1 MASVSCTAPKE
12 LIRRRSAFAGRRP
25 AACRSL
31 LVLTFTVL
39 IVTLSAGRVVAAPAR
54 AEAPKVA
61 VELVSAQASIAPGQT
76 FWIGLRQQIAPG
88 WHTYWT
94 NPGDSGEPPQI
105 QWTLPAGFTA
115 GAIAWPY
122 PERIPAGLAM
132 TYGYSREVT
141 LPIPVTAPA
150 DLQVGGRV
158 TLAGRASWLV
168 CETECIPEEAPVSLT
183 LPVAAAPSA
192 PHPTGAA
199 LIERA
204 RRAVPSPS
212 PWPASF
218 TAAPETVTLTIAAR
232 GLAPER
238 VAEAYFYPARW
249 GAIDQAAPQVTRV
262 DASGVTI
269 EVARGPLPEATAAPI
284 DGVLVLTERLDQGT
298 VHQAFTVRAAPGTA
312 APGVSVWQAI
322 VLALAG
328 GLVLNLMPCVLPVLS
343 VKALGLVQH
352 ASASP
357 SAMRWHGA
365 AYTGGVLAS
374 FAVVAGTLI
383 ALRAAGDRI
392 GWGFQLQSPLFVTL
406 LAYLIFAMAL
416 ALSGVLAI
424 GARFA
429 GTGQALAAR
438 PGYAGSFFT
447 GALAAVAATP
457 CTAPFMGVAV
467 GFAVTQPWPTAL
479 VVFEALAL
487 GLALPYLLLT
497 LIPAWRRF
505 LPRPG
510 AWMARLEQALAFP
523 LYATVAWLVWVLS
536 QQAGP
541 TGVGAA
547 LAGLVL
553 IALAAWLY
561 TASREARATWRRV
574 ATGAVAALVAAAIA
588 VGPLSAASTATPA
601 RSAGDEAFSPRRLAE
616 LRGQGKPV
624 FVNVTAAW
632 CITCL
637 VNERVALRSAAV
649 TEAFT
654 RKGVVVLKADWTNRD
669 PSITEVLGA
678 FGRSG
683 VPLYLLY
690 PAAAGD
696 PAVLPQILSEG
707 AVIEAVNKI

>member
-1 MASVSCTAPKE
+1 M
-12 LIRRRSAFAGRRP
+12 RRRSASAGGRP
-25 AACRSL
+25 SSYCALLALLLAA
-31 LVLTFTVL
+31 V
-39 IVTLSAGRVVAAPAR
+39 IVTLLAGTAVAAPAR
-54 AEAPKVA
+54 AEPPKVA
-61 VELVSAQASIAPGQT
+61 VDLVSAQSSIAPGQT
-76 FWIGLRQQIAPG
+76 FWIGLRQRIAPG

-105 QWTLPAGFTA
+105 EWTLPAGFTA
-115 GAIAWPY
+115 GEIAWPY
-122 PERIPAGLAM
+122 PERIPAGPAM
-132 TYGYSREVT
+132 TYGYSHEVV
-141 LPIPVTAPA
+141 LPIPVTAPS
-150 DLQVGGRV
+150 DLAVGGQV
-158 TLAGRASWLV
+158 TIAGRASWLV
-168 CETECIPEEAPVSLT
+168 CEKECIPEEAPVSLT
-183 LPVAAAPSA
+183 LPVAAVSAAPD
-192 PHPTGAA
+192 PTGAP

-218 TAAPETVTLTIAAR
+218 TATPETVTLTIAAR

-249 GAIDQAAPQVTRV
+249 GAIDQAAPQVVRV
-262 DASGVTI
+262 DTSGVTI
-269 EVARGPLPEATAAPI
+269 AVARGPLPEATAAPI

-298 VHQAFTVRAAPGTA
+298 AHQAFSLRATPGSATA
-312 APGVSVWQAI
+312 GVSVWQAI
-322 VLALAG
+322 ALALAG

-416 ALSGVLAI
+416 ALSGVFAI
-424 GARFA
+424 GGRLT

-467 GFAVTQPWPTAL
+467 GFAVTQPWPVAI

-561 TASREARATWRRV
+561 TASRDARATWRRIGM
-574 ATGAVAALVAAAIA
+574 GAVATLVAAALA

-601 RSAGDEAFSPRRLAE
+601 RTAGDEAFSPRRLAE

-654 RKGVVVLKADWTNRD
+654 NRGVVVLKADWTNRD
-669 PSITEVLGA
+669 PSITEMLGS

-690 PAAAGD
+690 PAAAGE

>member
-1 MASVSCTAPKE
+1 MATVNRTARE
-12 LIRRRSAFAGRRP
+12 DAMRRRSPFAERRTRP
-25 AACRSL
+25 RRALLALLLMALTAMAVTRTAA
-31 LVLTFTVL
+31 
-39 IVTLSAGRVVAAPAR
+39 AAP
-54 AEAPKVA
+54 EPPKVT
-61 VELVSAQASIAPGQT
+61 VDLVSAQASIAPGQT

-94 NPGDSGEPPQI
+94 NPGDSGEAPQI
-105 QWTLPAGFTA
+105 EWRLPAGFTA
-115 GAIAWPY
+115 GEIAWPH
-122 PERIPAGLAM
+122 PERIPAGPAM
-132 TYGYSREVT
+132 TYGYSDEVV
-141 LPIPVTAPA
+141 LPIPVTAPK
-150 DLQVGGRV
+150 DLAVGGQV

-168 CETECIPEEAPVSLT
+168 CEKECIPEEAPVSLT
-183 LPVAAAPSA
+183 LPVAAAPSP

-199 LIERA
+199 LIENA

-212 PWPASF
+212 PWAASF
-218 TAAPETVTLTIAAR
+218 TVTPDAVTLTIAAR
-232 GLAPER
+232 GLAAER
-238 VAEAYFYPARW
+238 VADAYFFPARW
-249 GAIDQAAPQVTRV
+249 GVIDQTAPQLARV
-262 DASGVTI
+262 DPSGVRI
-269 EVARGPLPEATAAPI
+269 KVARGPLPEATAAPI

-298 VHQAFTVRAAPGTA
+298 ADQAFSVRAMPGTGSA
-312 APGVSVWQAI
+312 GVSIWQAI
-322 VLALAG
+322 ALALAG
-328 GLVLNLMPCVLPVLS
+328 GLILNLMPCVLPVLS

-352 ASASP
+352 ASASR
-357 SAMRWHGA
+357 SALRWQGA
-365 AYTGGVLAS
+365 LYTGGVLAA

-416 ALSGVLAI
+416 ALSGVFAI
-424 GARFA
+424 GGRLT

-467 GFAVTQPWPTAL
+467 GFAVTQPWPIAL
-479 VVFEALAL
+479 LVFEALAL

-510 AWMARLEQALAFP
+510 AWMTRLEQALAFP

-561 TASREARATWRRV
+561 TASRDARVTWRRV
-574 ATGAVAALVAAAIA
+574 GTGAVAALVAAAIA
-588 VGPLSAASTATPA
+588 VSPWSAASIATPA
-601 RSAGDEAFSPRRLAE
+601 RGSSDEAFSPRRLAE
-616 LRGQGKPV
+616 LRQQGKPV

-637 VNERVALRSAAV
+637 VNERVALRTAAV
-649 TEAFT
+649 TDAFA
-654 RKGVVVLKADWTNRD
+654 RKGVVMLKADWTNRD
-669 PSITEVLGA
+669 PSITEVLGS

-690 PAAAGD
+690 PATGE

-707 AVIEAVNKI
+707 AVIEAVHNI